1 VPALYFPSVSR
12 ILLTASL
19 ACALAVSLAAQ
30 QSKPVA
36 KPTVAPVASHATA
49 PRPASASAREQSGE
63 LRRDRAVAASG
74 REGGQAELVK
84 QYCTGCH
91 NDRGKAG
98 ELTLAGWDVTRA
110 SSERELTEKM
120 IHKLRAGMMPPSGA
134 RRPAPEQI
142 AQLVSALESRMD
154 ALAAADPNPGWRP
167 FQRLNR
173 AEYAREIKHLLDLD
187 VDVTAFLPA
196 DTISDG
202 FDNVADVQT
211 FSPTL
216 MEGYLRAAS
225 RIAMLAI
232 GDPDGSASQATFKLP
247 KTASQMARVEGAPPG
262 TRGGISVDH
271 TFVADGD
278 YVFSLDFFAE
288 PLGFLFGN
296 TRPGEEIEVSLDG
309 ARLAIFAIDPRMS
322 EEKTGLTLKTPPMH
336 VQAGT
341 HRVTAA
347 FIQRFEGLIND
358 LIAPIDHTM
367 ADTEIGIA
375 YGITTLPHLRS
386 LSVIGP
392 HKVTGV
398 SDTPSRRRV
407 FACRPLTLPDE
418 STCAAE
424 IVRRLATQAFRRPV
438 NEKDHARLLSFYAR
452 GRKEK
457 NFEAGITKALEAIL
471 VSPQFLFRVEES
483 RLTNASY
490 RLSDY
495 ELASRLSFF
504 LLGRGPD
511 SELLKAAGQGRL
523 ALPGALSKQ
532 AKRLLASP
540 DADALATRFASQ
552 WLRLQDLEKVIPD
565 PILYPYSDQ
574 TLSLALKQETEL
586 FFNSL
591 VREDRSVLDL
601 LTADYTYANERV
613 ARHYGIPNV
622 TGPEF
627 RRVSLPADRRGILG
641 QGSVLTLTS
650 IAERTSPVQRGKWV
664 MEVLLGSP
672 PPPPPPNVPA
682 LEETKGTAD
691 SGRALS
697 VRERMEQHRSNPQ
710 CTSCH
715 RVIDPLGL
723 ALENFDATGKWRI
736 RDGGITVD
744 TAGQLFD
751 GTSIQG
757 PDGLRAALLRHKDVV
772 LLSFTRSLM
781 TYALGR
787 RVEAFDMPAVRRIIR
802 DAESQNYRI
811 SAFVN
816 GVIESDAFR
825 MARLPASQ
833 RATESTEGADGA
845 RRQ

>member
-1 VPALYFPSVSR
+1 VLALSDVNFAFEVNGVEGS
-12 ILLTASL
+12 I
-19 ACALAVSLAAQ
+19 AAQ
-30 QSKPVA
+30 QSPKPV
-36 KPTVAPVASHATA
+36 P
-49 PRPASASAREQSGE
+49 SASAREPSGE

-74 REGGQAELVK
+74 RDGGPIAPAVAHAPTVMAAPAQAELVK

-91 NDRGKAG
+91 NDRSKAG
-98 ELTLAGWDVTRA
+98 ELTLVGWDVARA
-110 SSERELTEKM
+110 SSERELSEKM

-142 AQLVSALESRMD
+142 EKFVTALESRMD

-173 AEYAREIKHLLDLD
+173 AEYAREIRTILDLD

-232 GDPDGSASQATFKLP
+232 GDPESSAAQATFKLP
-247 KTASQMARVEGAPPG
+247 KTASQMAHVDGAPPG
-262 TRGGISVDH
+262 TRGGISVEH

-278 YVFSLDFFAE
+278 YVFSMDFFAE
-288 PLGFLFGN
+288 PLGFIFGN

-309 ARLAIFAIDPRMS
+309 ARLAIFQIDPRMS
-322 EEKTGLTLKTPPMH
+322 EEKTGLTIKTPPLH
-336 VQAGT
+336 VKAGT

-386 LSVIGP
+386 LSIVGP
-392 HKVTGV
+392 HRVTGV

-407 FACRPLTLPDE
+407 FTCRPLSQADE
-418 STCAAE
+418 TPCASD
-424 IVRRLATQAFRRPV
+424 IVRRMATQAFRRPV
-438 NEKDHARLLSFYAR
+438 AEKDHARLMTFYAR

-471 VSPQFLFRVEES
+471 ASPQFLFRIEETPA
-483 RLTNASY
+483 RMTAAGY
-490 RLSDY
+490 RLGDY

-504 LLGRGPD
+504 LWGRGPD
-511 SELLKAAGQGRL
+511 AELLKAAGQGRL
-523 ALPGALSKQ
+523 ALPGALAKQ
-532 AKRLLASP
+532 SRRMLAAP
-540 DADALATRFASQ
+540 QADALATRFASQ

-574 TLSLALKQETEL
+574 TLSLALQQETEL
-586 FFNSL
+586 FFDSL
-591 VREDRSVLDL
+591 VREDRSLLDL

-627 RRVSLPADRRGILG
+627 RRVTLPVDRRGILG

-682 LEETKGTAD
+682 LEETKGTAE
-691 SGRALS
+691 SGRALT

-723 ALENFDATGKWRI
+723 ALENFDATGKWRV
-736 RDGGITVD
+736 RDGGMVVD
-744 TAGQLFD
+744 AKGQLFD
-751 GTSIQG
+751 GTSIEG
-757 PDGLRAALLRHKDVV
+757 AEGLRAALLRHKDVI

-802 DAESQNYRI
+802 DAEAQNYRI

-816 GVIESDAFR
+816 GVVESDAFR
-825 MARLPASQ
+825 MAKLPASQ
-833 RATESTEGADGA
+833 RSAATDMPAQE
-845 RRQ
+845 RQ

>member
-1 VPALYFPSVSR
+1 MTPVPAH
-12 ILLTASL
+12 
-19 ACALAVSLAAQ
+19 
-30 QSKPVA
+30 
-36 KPTVAPVASHATA
+36 APA
-49 PRPASASAREQSGE
+49 PMSAGS
-63 LRRDRAVAASG
+63 
-74 REGGQAELVK
+74 QAELVK
-84 QYCTGCH
+84 SYCTGCH
-91 NDRGKAG
+91 NDRSKAG
-98 ELTLAGWDVTRA
+98 ELTLVGWDIARA
-110 SSERELTEKM
+110 SAQRDLTEKM

-134 RRPAPEQI
+134 RRPAPDQI
-142 AQLVSALESRMD
+142 SKMVTALETRMD
-154 ALAAADPNPGWRP
+154 ALAVSDPNPGWRP

-173 AEYAREIKHLLDLD
+173 AEYAREIKSLLDLD

-232 GDPDGSASQATFKLP
+232 GDPDGSAAQATFKLP
-247 KTASQMARVEGAPPG
+247 KTASQMAQVEGAPPG
-262 TRGGISVDH
+262 TRGGISVEH

-278 YVFSLDFFAE
+278 YVFSMDFFAE

-309 ARLAIFAIDPRMS
+309 ARLAIFQIDPRMS

-336 VQAGT
+336 VKAGT

-386 LSVIGP
+386 LSIVGP
-392 HKVTGV
+392 HRVTGV

-407 FACRPLTLPDE
+407 FSCRALTQAEETP
-418 STCAAE
+418 CASD

-438 NEKDHARLLSFYAR
+438 AEKDHARLLTFYAR
-452 GRKEK
+452 GRTEK

-471 VSPQFLFRVEES
+471 ASPQFLFRVEES
-483 RLTNASY
+483 RLTNASF

-511 SELLKAAGQGRL
+511 TELLKAAGQGRL

-532 AKRLLASP
+532 AKRLLVSP
-540 DADALATRFASQ
+540 DADALATRFGSQ

-574 TLSLALKQETEL
+574 TLSLALKKETEL

-591 VREDRSVLDL
+591 VREDRSLLDL
-601 LTADYTYANERV
+601 FTADYTYANERV

-622 TGPEF
+622 TGAEF
-627 RRVSLPADRRGILG
+627 RRVTLPADRRGILG
-641 QGSVLTLTS
+641 HGSILTLTS

-682 LEETKGTAD
+682 LEETKGTAE
-691 SGRALS
+691 SGRPLT

-736 RDGGITVD
+736 RDGGMTVD
-744 TAGQLFD
+744 TKGQLFD
-751 GTSIQG
+751 GTSIEG
-757 PDGLRAALLRHKDVV
+757 PDGLRDALLRHKDVI

-787 RVEAFDMPAVRRIIR
+787 RVEAFDMPSVRKIIR
-802 DAESQNYRI
+802 DAEAQNYRI
-811 SAFVN
+811 SAFVT
-816 GVIESDAFR
+816 GIVESDAFR
-825 MARLPASQ
+825 MAKLPASQ
-833 RATESTEGADGA
+833 RQMTTDEAGRAGLQS
-845 RRQ
+845 RQE

>member
-1 VPALYFPSVSR
+1 MNAGS
-12 ILLTASL
+12 
-19 ACALAVSLAAQ
+19 
-30 QSKPVA
+30 
-36 KPTVAPVASHATA
+36 
-49 PRPASASAREQSGE
+49 
-63 LRRDRAVAASG
+63 
-74 REGGQAELVK
+74 QAELVT

-91 NDRGKAG
+91 NDRSKAG
-98 ELTLAGWDVTRA
+98 ELSLVGWDVTRA
-110 SSERELTEKM
+110 SIERELSEKM

-142 AQLVSALESRMD
+142 EKFVIALESRMD

-173 AEYAREIKHLLDLD
+173 AEYAREIMRILDLD

-232 GDPDGSASQATFKLP
+232 GDPEGSAAQATFKLP
-247 KTASQMARVEGAPPG
+247 KTASQMSQVEGAPPG
-262 TRGGISVDH
+262 TRGGISVEH

-278 YVFSLDFFAE
+278 YVFSMDFFAE
-288 PLGFLFGN
+288 PLGFLFGAS
-296 TRPGEEIEVSLDG
+296 RPGEEIEVSLDG
-309 ARLAIFAIDPRMS
+309 ARLAIFQIDPRMS
-322 EEKTGLTLKTPPMH
+322 EEKTGLTIKTAPIH
-336 VQAGT
+336 VKAGT

-347 FIQRFEGLIND
+347 FIQRFEGLVND

-367 ADTEIGIA
+367 ADTEIGTA
-375 YGITTLPHLRS
+375 PGITTLPHLRS
-386 LSVIGP
+386 LSIVGP
-392 HKVTGV
+392 HGVTGV
-398 SDTPSRRRV
+398 SDTAGRRRV
-407 FACRPLTLPDE
+407 FSCRALSQADE
-418 STCAAE
+418 TPCASD
-424 IVRRLATQAFRRPV
+424 IVRRLATEAFRRPV
-438 NEKDHARLLSFYAR
+438 AEKDHARLMTFYGR

-471 VSPQFLFRVEES
+471 ASPQFLFRIEEWTEPAAPKLAE
-483 RLTNASY
+483 RRRDAAY
-490 RLSDY
+490 RLGEY

-504 LLGRGPD
+504 LWGRGPD
-511 SELLKAAGQGRL
+511 AELLKAAAQGRL
-523 ALPGALSKQ
+523 GPPGALAKQ
-532 AKRLLASP
+532 SRRMLASP
-540 DADALATRFASQ
+540 QADALATRFASQ

-574 TLSLALKQETEL
+574 TLSLALKKETEL

-591 VREDRSVLDL
+591 VRDDRSLLDL

-627 RRVSLPADRRGILG
+627 RRVALPADRRGILG
-641 QGSVLTLTS
+641 QGSILTLTS

-691 SGRALS
+691 SGRPLT

-723 ALENFDATGKWRI
+723 ALENFDATGKWRV
-736 RDGGITVD
+736 RDGGMTVD
-744 TAGQLFD
+744 TKGQLFD
-751 GTSIQG
+751 GAAIEG

-787 RVEAFDMPAVRRIIR
+787 RVEAFDMPTVRRIIR
-802 DAESQNYRI
+802 GAEAQDYRI

-816 GVIESDAFR
+816 GIVESDAFR
-825 MARLPASQ
+825 MAKLPASQ
-833 RATESTEGADGA
+833 RSMMTTDMPAQE
-845 RRQ
+845 RH

>member
-1 VPALYFPSVSR
+1 M
-12 ILLTASL
+12 
-19 ACALAVSLAAQ
+19 AVGS
-30 QSKPVA
+30 
-36 KPTVAPVASHATA
+36 
-49 PRPASASAREQSGE
+49 
-63 LRRDRAVAASG
+63 
-74 REGGQAELVK
+74 QAELVK
-84 QYCTGCH
+84 TYCSGCH
-91 NDRGKAG
+91 SERGKAG
-98 ELTLAGWDVTRA
+98 DLSLAGWDVTRA
-110 SSERELTEKM
+110 SAQRELTEKM

-134 RRPAPEQI
+134 RRPAPAEMTQF
-142 AQLVSALESRMD
+142 VTALESRMD

-173 AEYAREIKHLLDLD
+173 AEYSREVRALLDLD

-225 RIAMLAI
+225 RIATLAI
-232 GDPDGSASQATFKLP
+232 GDPDGSATQATFKLP
-247 KTASQMARVEGAPPG
+247 KTASQMDRVEGAPPG

-278 YVFSLDFFAE
+278 YVFSMDFFAE
-288 PLGFLFGN
+288 PLGFLFGAS
-296 TRPGEEIEVSLDG
+296 RPGEEIEVSLDG
-309 ARLAIFAIDPRMS
+309 SRLALFQIDPRMS
-322 EEKTGLTLKTPPMH
+322 EEKTGLTLKTPAIY
-336 VQAGT
+336 VKAGT

-367 ADTEIGIA
+367 ADTEIGTA
-375 YGITTLPHLRS
+375 PGITTLPHLRS

-392 HKVTGV
+392 HRVTGV

-407 FACRPLTLPDE
+407 FQCRPLTQADE
-418 STCAAE
+418 TQCATD
-424 IVRRLATQAFRRPV
+424 IVRRLATQAYRRPV
-438 NEKDHARLLSFYAR
+438 SEKDHARLMTFYAR

-457 NFEAGITKALEAIL
+457 NFEAGVTKALEAIL
-471 VSPQFLFRVEES
+471 ASPQFLFRVEETPVRS
-483 RLTNASY
+483 TTGSY
-490 RLSDY
+490 RLTDY
-495 ELASRLSFF
+495 ELATRLSFF

-511 SELLKAAGQGRL
+511 AELMKAATRGRL
-523 ALPGALSKQ
+523 ALPGSLTRQ
-532 AKRLLASP
+532 AKRLLASA

-574 TLSLALKQETEL
+574 TLSLALKKETEL

-591 VREDRSVLDL
+591 VREDRSLLDV
-601 LTADYTYANERV
+601 LTADYTYVNERV

-627 RRVSLPADRRGILG
+627 RRVTLPADRRGLLG
-641 QGSVLTLTS
+641 QGSILTLTS

-715 RVIDPLGL
+715 RVIDPMGL

-736 RDGGITVD
+736 RDGGSAVD
-744 TAGQLFD
+744 TKGTLFD
-751 GTSIQG
+751 GTAIEG
-757 PDGLRAALLRHKDVV
+757 PNGLRDALLRHKDAF

-802 DAESQNYRI
+802 DAEAQNYRI

-825 MARLPASQ
+825 MAKLPASQ
-833 RATESTEGADGA
+833 HQTSTDLQGQE
-845 RRQ
+845 